1 MKKHLLVIEDNTEV
15 RENLTDILE
24 LSGFEVTAAVD
35 GKDGVE
41 KAVKVQPDLIICD
54 VMMPNLDGF
63 GVLNILSKR
72 TETYGIP
79 FVFLTAKTEK
89 EDIRRGMT
97 LGADDYVT
105 KPFYKDELLR
115 VVEIRLNKAEKLR
128 KSGGNEQNKLVSFF
142 NAAKGFEE
150 LKKLSNDK
158 RERLFGRK
166 ESIFKEG
173 DYPRYF
179 YQLKSGKV
187 KVFNTNDY
195 GKELILQNIKPGDF
209 FGYTPIIENTEY
221 QYSATAI
228 EKSELV
234 LIPREDFT
242 NLLYANRDVSASFI
256 KILANNV
263 AKKEEQLL
271 SLAYNSVRKRT
282 ANALLSIYAQQ
293 ANKGEINVLR
303 EDLARMVGTAKESVI
318 RILTEFKNDEWIDIN
333 DGSISILDKDS
344 IANVPG

>member
-15 RENLTDILE
+15 RENLSDILE
-24 LSGFEVTAAVD
+24 LSGFDVTAAVD
-35 GKDGVE
+35 GKDGVQ
-41 KAVKVQPDLIICD
+41 KALEVQPDLIICD

-115 VVEIRLNKAEKLR
+115 VIEIRLSKAEKLR
-128 KSGGNEQNKLVSFF
+128 KSRGGEQNKLSSFF

-158 RERLFGRK
+158 RERAYGRK
-166 ESIFKEG
+166 ENIFQEG

-187 KVFNTNDY
+187 KIFKTNDY

-221 QYSATAI
+221 QYSAAAV
-228 EKSELV
+228 EKSEV
-234 LIPREDFT
+234 ILIPNEDFT

-282 ANALLSIYAQQ
+282 ANALLSIYSQQ
-293 ANKGEINVLR
+293 NNEGEIKVLR

-318 RILTEFKNDEWIDIN
+318 RILTEFKNDNWIDIK
-333 DGSISILDKDS
+333 DGIILILNKEDIED
-344 IANVPG
+344 VPG

>member
-1 MKKHLLVIEDNTEV
+1 MKKHLLAIEDNTEV

-24 LSGFEVTAAVD
+24 LSGFNVTAAVD

-41 KAVKVQPDLIICD
+41 KALKVQPDLIICD

-72 TETYGIP
+72 TETYAIP
-79 FVFLTAKTEK
+79 FVFLTAKTKK

-115 VVEIRLNKAEKLR
+115 VIEIRLDKADELR
-128 KSGGNEQNKLVSFF
+128 NSHGNEQNKFVSFF
-142 NAAKGFEE
+142 NSAKGFEE

-158 RERLFGRK
+158 RERSYGRK
-166 ESIFKEG
+166 ESIFQEG

-179 YQLKSGKV
+179 FQLKSGKI
-187 KVFNTNDY
+187 KLYKTNDY
-195 GKELILQNIKPGDF
+195 GKELILQNINPGDF

-221 QYSATAI
+221 QYSAAAI
-228 EKSELV
+228 DKSEV
-234 LIPREDFT
+234 ILIPQEDFT

-271 SLAYNSVRKRT
+271 S
-282 ANALLSIYAQQ
+282 
-293 ANKGEINVLR
+293 
-303 EDLARMVGTAKESVI
+303 
-318 RILTEFKNDEWIDIN
+318 
-333 DGSISILDKDS
+333 
-344 IANVPG
+344 

>member
-41 KAVKVQPDLIICD
+41 KALKLQPDLIVCD

-63 GVLNILSKR
+63 GVLNILNKH

-79 FVFLTAKTEK
+79 FIFLTAKTEK

-115 VVEIRLNKAEKLR
+115 VIEIRLDKSEKLR
-128 KSGGNEQNKLVSFF
+128 ESSGNSPNKLVSFF
-142 NAAKGFEE
+142 NAAKGFKE

-158 RERLFGRK
+158 RERLFERK
-166 ESIFKEG
+166 ESIFQEG

-179 YQLKSGKV
+179 YQLKTGKI
-187 KVFNTNDY
+187 KIFKTNSY
-195 GKELILQNIKPGDF
+195 GKELIVQNVNAGDF

-221 QYSATAI
+221 KYSGAAI
-228 EKSELV
+228 ETSKV
-234 LIPREDFT
+234 ILIPREDFT

-263 AKKEEQLL
+263 ADKEEQLL
-271 SLAYNSVRKRT
+271 NLAYNSVRKRT
-282 ANALLSIYAQQ
+282 AKALLSIYLQQ
-293 ANKGEINVLR
+293 GNEKEINVLR
-303 EDLARMVGTAKESVI
+303 DDLARMVGTAKESVI
-318 RILTEFKNDEWIDIN
+318 RILTEFKNDNWIEIKN
-333 DGSISILDKDS
+333 GTIFILDKES
-344 IANVPG
+344 IENVPG

>member
-24 LSGFEVTAAVD
+24 LSGFNVTAAVD

-41 KAVKVQPDLIICD
+41 KALKVQPDLIICD

-72 TETYGIP
+72 TETYAIP
-79 FVFLTAKTEK
+79 FVFLTAKTKK

-115 VVEIRLNKAEKLR
+115 VIEIRLDKADELR
-128 KSGGNEQNKLVSFF
+128 NSHGNEQNKFVSFF
-142 NAAKGFEE
+142 NSAKGFEE

-158 RERLFGRK
+158 RERSYGRK
-166 ESIFKEG
+166 ESIFQEG

-179 YQLKSGKV
+179 FQLKSGKI
-187 KVFNTNDY
+187 KLYKTNDY
-195 GKELILQNIKPGDF
+195 GKELILQNINPGDF

-221 QYSATAI
+221 QYSAAAI
-228 EKSELV
+228 DKSEV
-234 LIPREDFT
+234 ILIPQEDFT

-271 SLAYNSVRKRT
+271 S
-282 ANALLSIYAQQ
+282 
-293 ANKGEINVLR
+293 
-303 EDLARMVGTAKESVI
+303 
-318 RILTEFKNDEWIDIN
+318 
-333 DGSISILDKDS
+333 
-344 IANVPG
+344 